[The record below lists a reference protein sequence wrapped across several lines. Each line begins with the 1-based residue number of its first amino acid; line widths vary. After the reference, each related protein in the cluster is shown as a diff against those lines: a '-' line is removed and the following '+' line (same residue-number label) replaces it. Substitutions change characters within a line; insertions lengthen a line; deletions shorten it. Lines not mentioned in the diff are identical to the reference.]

1 MFFSHLEIIDIC
13 LWFQFVDPLSD
24 FMIIYML
31 VTVAYI
37 IDTVR
42 LIKEPFIS
50 RQQSVQSLGPFRSQ
64 FDFAILDMITVFKQ
78 CYVQFLDF
86 SFETYDCRMC
96 VIESIYVCLQI

>member
-42 LIKEPFIS
+42 LIKEPFI
-50 RQQSVQSLGPFRSQ
+50 
-64 FDFAILDMITVFKQ
+64 
-78 CYVQFLDF
+78 
-86 SFETYDCRMC
+86 
-96 VIESIYVCLQI
+96 